1 MKWKEMSNVKKIIC
15 VIGYIGGLS
24 YFILTTC
31 DIFDLFETPKE
42 IAFPLFSAFWVSF
55 GIQSNEKH
63 ARWYYVLAVGY
74 ALLALLY
81 IFF

>member
-1 MKWKEMSNVKKIIC
+1 MKWSEMSTAKKIIC
-15 VIGYIGGLS
+15 VIGDIGGLS

-31 DIFDLFETPKE
+31 DIFDLFETPKA
-42 IAFPLFSAFWVSF
+42 IALPLFSAFWVSL
-55 GIQSNEKH
+55 GIQSNENH
-63 ARWYYVLAVGY
+63 ARLYYALAVGY